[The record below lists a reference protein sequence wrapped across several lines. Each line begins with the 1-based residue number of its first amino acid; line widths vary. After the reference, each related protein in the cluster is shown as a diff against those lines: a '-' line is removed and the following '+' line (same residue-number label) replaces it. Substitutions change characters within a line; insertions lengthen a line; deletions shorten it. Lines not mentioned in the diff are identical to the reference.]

1 MKYGYFTNYRK
12 AKTKD
17 PFHYYGDLARGLLIV
32 ASIAMILSVSPF
44 NDSLPQ
50 SFAISI
56 LAAVIF
62 ALLLELFSTNQ
73 NFVTITNLFAAG
85 GLFIAIEFYISTQG
99 YALSDPM
106 FIKLQFLSLLFFLA
120 AYFNAMAFTFRLK
133 SYIIKI

>member
-17 PFHYYGDLARGLLIV
+17 PFHYYSDLARGLLIV
-32 ASIAMILSVSPF
+32 ASIAMLLSVSPF

-73 NFVTITNLFAAG
+73 NFVTITNLFWISILTQNKVFIRPLMYPRIPVRYIYNKSIKRCL
-85 GLFIAIEFYISTQG
+85 GLT
-99 YALSDPM
+99 
-106 FIKLQFLSLLFFLA
+106 
-120 AYFNAMAFTFRLK
+120 
-133 SYIIKI
+133 KINFSVI